1 MVVITYRHWK
11 TGDLLEVKGD
21 ILPQTNN
28 PNSDR
33 IVVLKGDGTYEDVI
47 KDTIIEMHE
56 CK

>member
-11 TGDLLEVKGD
+11 TGDPLEVRGKVV
-21 ILPQTNN
+21 PYSKN

-33 IVVLKGDGTYEDVI
+33 IVVEKDDGTYEDII

>member
-11 TGDLLEVKGD
+11 TGDLLEVKGKVV
-21 ILPQTNN
+21 PYSKN

-33 IVVLKGDGTYEDVI
+33 IVVEKDDGTYEDII
-47 KDTIIEMHE
+47 KDTIVEMYE